1 MIQSSKGPF
10 SFSAL
15 GKFVG
20 KRSSL
25 EALEQWFHSTW
36 RLSRPCFISHTEH
49 GHFLF
54 KFNTK
59 EDSEA
64 LVSQTRLSMGKWKL
78 LLRFWSPGDE
88 ENSWPAISPVWIG
101 MKGIPYHCWSSDIL
115 LSIAG
120 SVSKPLHLDETTAAQ
135 RMLSYAK
142 VLVNLDVSKPGPSCL
157 LVELE
162 GESSVEV
169 TIIYENV
176 PSSGCFSTGHSTGDV
191 GGASVVL
198 DGATEWWTNAMSEDN
213 KLSIIM
219 HEAASFKLKH
229 GHEEE
234 AACLYKECVKSH
246 GSVEALVRLVMTA
259 AHVDVDKAE
268 VYAKRLRKL
277 PGLKEVN
284 VESLERT
291 SGAKHMES
299 SHTVQVETTPEEGKE
314 KTKAWKKR
322 RKGSQSTQSG
332 LIQQTRALHQIQR
345 GGYPRGIGLATGLK
359 ERTREQLRNP
369 PPLTPLST
377 TLRFKNP
384 PPLPLRSLLFKTLPK
399 PLQFHSDA
407 SSAVADV
414 DGPTSESALS
424 VPHPWP
430 ELGTF
435 IERLKS
441 KGYFDDPEAPP
452 PPEGEEGSAVEAPMD
467 LNQIKTT
474 FLNFSRD
481 RFDIL
486 RFICSFFF
494 AWWLLFL
501 CCCIFFYVFDD

>member
-1 MIQSSKGPF
+1 
-10 SFSAL
+10 
-15 GKFVG
+15 
-20 KRSSL
+20 
-25 EALEQWFHSTW
+25 
-36 RLSRPCFISHTEH
+36 
-49 GHFLF
+49 
-54 KFNTK
+54 
-59 EDSEA
+59 
-64 LVSQTRLSMGKWKL
+64 
-78 LLRFWSPGDE
+78 
-88 ENSWPAISPVWIG
+88 
-101 MKGIPYHCWSSDIL
+101 
-115 LSIAG
+115 
-120 SVSKPLHLDETTAAQ
+120 
-135 RMLSYAK
+135 
-142 VLVNLDVSKPGPSCL
+142 
-157 LVELE
+157 
-162 GESSVEV
+162 
-169 TIIYENV
+169 
-176 PSSGCFSTGHSTGDV
+176 
-191 GGASVVL
+191 
-198 DGATEWWTNAMSEDN
+198 MSEDD

-234 AACLYKECVKSH
+234 AACLYEECVKSH

-299 SHTVQVETTPEEGKE
+299 SHTVQVETSPEEGKE

-322 RKGSQSTQSG
+322 RKGSQSTQSA

-345 GGYPRGIGLATGLK
+345 GGYPRGIGLATGLR

-384 PPLPLRSLLFKTLPK
+384 PPLPLRPLLFKTLPK

-407 SSAVADV
+407 SSALADV

-452 PPEGEEGSAVEAPMD
+452 PPEREEGSVVEAPME

-486 RFICSFFF
+486 MFICSFFF
-494 AWWLLFL
+494 AWCGRGDIGWFVTATLHMLTDLGSFKEVGKGSRRQTLIRQSLEAGEFL
-501 CCCIFFYVFDD
+501 NPLHGSVPLKVGLNRLENEVRVGNVMWIVKAEYDESGPSIVHGNAFELV